1 MCGRTSVIVL
11 EEGEESRTMDHLT
24 LMIIRHAEKPKRA
37 WPGPGLT
44 IEGEPDGKSLVIR
57 GWQRAGAWS
66 ALFAAKLGG
75 IDFPQPGAIYAA
87 NPNPSPGAVPADAAE
102 TNKESSQRP
111 FETVTP
117 LAARLDLVPVT
128 TWAVGQEGSL
138 VKEITALSG
147 VVLICWEHKRIIS
160 HILPKITGGQA
171 LLGLPSKWSGK
182 RFDVV
187 LRLDRERVWSFR
199 QLFPQLLS
207 GDSRTSAE
215 QGPE

>member
-1 MCGRTSVIVL
+1 
-11 EEGEESRTMDHLT
+11 MDSLT
-24 LMIIRHAEKPKRA
+24 LMIIRHAEKPKGA

-44 IEGEPDGKSLVIR
+44 TKGEIDKKSLVIR

-66 ALFAAKLGG
+66 ALFGTKFGG
-75 IDFPQPGAIYAA
+75 VDFPKPGAIYAA
-87 NPNPSPGAVPADAAE
+87 NPNPGSDDVPADAAE
-102 TNKESSQRP
+102 ANTESSQRP

-117 LAARLDLVPVT
+117 LADRRKLVPVT
-128 TWAVGQEGSL
+128 TYAVGQEGNL

-147 VVLICWEHKRIIS
+147 VVLVCWEHKRIIS
-160 HILPKITGGQA
+160 HIVPKIAGGQA
-171 LLGLPSKWSGK
+171 LSGLPSKWSGQ

-187 LRLDRERVWSFR
+187 LRFDRETPAGPWSFR

-207 GDSRTSAE
+207 GDSRTPVD

>member
-1 MCGRTSVIVL
+1 
-11 EEGEESRTMDHLT
+11 
-24 LMIIRHAEKPKRA
+24 
-37 WPGPGLT
+37 
-44 IEGEPDGKSLVIR
+44 LVIR

-66 ALFAAKLGG
+66 ALFAAHLGG

-187 LRLDRERVWSFR
+187 LRLDREKPDGAWSFR

-207 GDSRTSAE
+207 GDPRTSVE